1 MEDRDENRKTGTF
14 LIFFKN
20 QKPMSVIPKLD
31 ENILQEICNLIGDTD
46 SGLSGS
52 EISKLLSQS
61 DIDDP
66 EPTITKRVR
75 LFEALK
81 TRQEKDGCSNNVFAF
96 IQRVIDP
103 VRYTNNPDLFQIRRR
118 ALNVILAFRGYEVEN
133 DGKIRIVE
141 SVDNLDEAH
150 QRVNRLAAELN
161 IRKVH
166 PQVLRYCN
174 SELLQDNY
182 FHAVFEAV
190 KGVAD
195 RIREM
200 TGLLE
205 DGALLLDKAFSIE
218 NPFLA
223 LNSLRTETEKSEQ
236 RGFINLLKGTFGMF
250 RNVTSHAPKIK
261 WPIYEEEAFDLLTL
275 VSLIHKKL
283 DKTTIIKK

>member
-1 MEDRDENRKTGTF
+1 MPA
-14 LIFFKN
+14 L
-20 QKPMSVIPKLD
+20 PKLD
-31 ENILQEICNLIGDTD
+31 ENILQEVCNFIGDTS

-52 EISKLLSQS
+52 EIGRLLSQS
-61 DIDDP
+61 GIDDP
-66 EPTITKRVR
+66 EPTITKRIR
-75 LFEALK
+75 LFEALR

-96 IQRVIDP
+96 IQRVMDP
-103 VRYTNNPDLFQIRRR
+103 VRYTNNPDLFKERRNS
-118 ALNVILAFRGYEVEN
+118 LNIILVFRGYEVKDNGE
-133 DGKIRIVE
+133 ISIVE
-141 SVDNLDEAH
+141 KVDNLDKAC
-150 QRVNRLAAELN
+150 QRANRLAAELN
-161 IRKVH
+161 NRKVH
-166 PQVLRYCN
+166 SQVLRYCN

-200 TGLLE
+200 TGLIE
-205 DGALLLDKAFSIE
+205 DGAELIDKAFDIN
-218 NPFLA
+218 NPFLM
-223 LNSLRTETEKSEQ
+223 LNLLKTETEKSEQ

-283 DKTTIIKK
+283 DKATIVKQQS

>member
-1 MEDRDENRKTGTF
+1 
-14 LIFFKN
+14 
-20 QKPMSVIPKLD
+20 MSAIPKLD
-31 ENILQEICNLIGDTD
+31 ENTLQEICNLIGDTD

-52 EISKLLSQS
+52 EIGKLLSQS
-61 DIDDP
+61 NIDDP

-81 TRQEKDGCSNNVFAF
+81 LKQEKDGCSNNVFAF

-103 VRYTNNPDLFQIRRR
+103 IRYTSNPDLFQERKDS
-118 ALNVILAFRGYEVEN
+118 LNIILAFRGYEIGN
-133 DGKIRIVE
+133 DGKIRVVKK
-141 SVDNLDEAH
+141 VDNLDEAR
-150 QRVNRLAAELN
+150 QKANRLAAELN
-161 IRKVH
+161 KRRVH

-190 KGVAD
+190 KSVAD

-205 DGALLLDKAFSIE
+205 DGAVLIDKAFSIE

-223 LNSLRTETEKSEQ
+223 LNSLKTETEKSEQ

-250 RNVTSHAPKIK
+250 RNVTSHVPKIK

-275 VSLIHKKL
+275 ISLIHKKL
-283 DKTTIIKK
+283 DKATLIKKEV